1 MMNKI
6 IFIYFALVIV
16 VSAILT
22 ITRRNPMHSI
32 MFMLLLFFHIAG
44 VFVLL
49 HAEFL
54 AAVQLIVYAG
64 AILIL
69 YLFVVM
75 LLNVDKESSAARAN
89 RFWPWMIA
97 FGLLLA
103 GEIMLLISRGAFP
116 AETGQSMSLAGT
128 GVKELGIVLYQKYLI
143 PFEIA
148 SVILLVGLV
157 GAVMLAKKKRVIK
170 SLKGR
175 IRSLRSSKSLKS
187 LKSLPNS

>member
-1 MMNKI
+1 MMHKI
-6 IFIYFALVIV
+6 IFMYFAVVILA
-16 VSAILT
+16 SAILT
-22 ITRRNPMHSI
+22 ITRRNPVHSV

-49 HAEFL
+49 NAEFL

-89 RFWPWMIA
+89 RFWPWMVA
-97 FGLLLA
+97 FGILIA
-103 GEIMLLISRGAFP
+103 CEIVLLISRGTFP
-116 AETGQSMSLAGT
+116 AAVDQPMMLAGT
-128 GVKELGIVLYQKYLI
+128 GARELGIVLYQKYLV

-157 GAVMLAKKKRVIK
+157 GAVMLAKKNVKE
-170 SLKGR
+170 
-175 IRSLRSSKSLKS
+175 
-187 LKSLPNS
+187 

>member
-1 MMNKI
+1 MNQL
-6 IFIYFALVIV
+6 IFLYFAVVILA
-16 VSAILT
+16 SAVLM
-22 ITRRNPMHSI
+22 ITRRNPVHSV

-49 HAEFL
+49 NAEFL

-75 LLNVDKESSAARAN
+75 LLNVDKESTAARAN
-89 RFWPWMIA
+89 RFWPWMTA
-97 FGLLLA
+97 FGVLIA
-103 GEIMLLISRGAFP
+103 GEIVLLVLRGTFSAGAEHAVALPARGSRNWAW
-116 AETGQSMSLAGT
+116 L
-128 GVKELGIVLYQKYLI
+128 LYQKYLV

-157 GAVMLAKKKRVIK
+157 GAVMLAKK
-170 SLKGR
+170 
-175 IRSLRSSKSLKS
+175 
-187 LKSLPNS
+187 NANE

>member
-1 MMNKI
+1 MLNKL
-6 IFIYFALVIV
+6 IFIYFAVVILA
-16 VSAILT
+16 SAVLT
-22 ITRRNPMHSI
+22 ITRRNPIHSV

-49 HAEFL
+49 NAEFL

-75 LLNVDKESSAARAN
+75 LLNVDKETGAARAN
-89 RFWPWMIA
+89 RFWPWMTA
-97 FGLLLA
+97 FGALIAVEIVFLVKRGNFSALA
-103 GEIMLLISRGAFP
+103 DQPLRVAGA
-116 AETGQSMSLAGT
+116 
-128 GVKELGIVLYQKYLI
+128 GVRELGEALYQKYLV

-157 GAVMLAKKKRVIK
+157 GAVMLAKKSVKE
-170 SLKGR
+170 
-175 IRSLRSSKSLKS
+175 
-187 LKSLPNS
+187 

>member
-1 MMNKI
+1 MI
-6 IFIYFALVIV
+6 HQLIFLYFAAVIIA
-16 VSAILT
+16 SAVLMV
-22 ITRRNPMHSI
+22 TRRNLIHSV

-49 HAEFL
+49 NAEFL

-75 LLNVDKESSAARAN
+75 LLSVDRETQSVRAN
-89 RFWPWMIA
+89 RFWPWLIGFGFVIA
-97 FGLLLA
+97 AEIALLVL
-103 GEIMLLISRGAFP
+103 RGTFP
-116 AETGQSMSLAGT
+116 ADRGQAVKNAGA
-128 GVKELGIVLYQKYLI
+128 GVRELGVELYTNYLV

-157 GAVMLAKKKRVIK
+157 GAVMLAKKKVK
-170 SLKGR
+170 E
-175 IRSLRSSKSLKS
+175 
-187 LKSLPNS
+187 

>member
-1 MMNKI
+1 MINKLV
-6 IFIYFALVIV
+6 FIYFAAVIL
-16 VSAILT
+16 VSAVLM
-22 ITRRNPMHSI
+22 ITRRNPIHSV

-49 HAEFL
+49 NAEFL

-64 AILIL
+64 AIRIL

-75 LLNVDKESSAARAN
+75 LLNVDLEKQTLRAN
-89 RFWPWMIA
+89 RYWPWMTA

-103 GEIMLLISRGAFP
+103 GEIVLLVSRSTFP
-116 AETGQSMSLAGT
+116 GEAGQSMRHAGA
-128 GVKELGIVLYQKYLI
+128 GVKELGEILYSKYLI

-157 GAVMLAKKKRVIK
+157 GAVMLAKKTD
-170 SLKGR
+170 
-175 IRSLRSSKSLKS
+175 
-187 LKSLPNS
+187 N

>member
-1 MMNKI
+1 MIHKI
-6 IFIYFALVIV
+6 VFFYFAAVILI
-16 VSAILT
+16 SAVLM
-22 ITRRNPMHSI
+22 ITRRNPIHSV

-49 HAEFL
+49 NAEFL

-75 LLNVDKESSAARAN
+75 LLNVADEKQAVRAN
-89 RFWPWMIA
+89 KFWPWVA
-97 FGLLLA
+97 VFGVLIA
-103 GEIMLLISRGAFP
+103 GEILLLVSRGTFP
-116 AETGQSMSLAGT
+116 LEAGRT
-128 GVKELGIVLYQKYLI
+128 MQAAGGAGVQELGKMLYSSYLV

-157 GAVMLAKKKRVIK
+157 GAVMLGKKSVKE
-170 SLKGR
+170 
-175 IRSLRSSKSLKS
+175 
-187 LKSLPNS
+187 

>member
-6 IFIYFALVIV
+6 IFIYFALVII
-16 VSAILT
+16 VSALLT
-22 ITRRNPMHSI
+22 VTRRNPVHSV

-75 LLNVDKESSAARAN
+75 LLNVKEDDSYQRQFRLGMGLGLLALAEVVYIVSAA
-89 RFWPWMIA
+89 
-97 FGLLLA
+97 GLP
-103 GEIMLLISRGAFP
+103 EEP
-116 AETGQSMSLAGT
+116 
-128 GVKELGIVLYQKYLI
+128 
-143 PFEIA
+143 
-148 SVILLVGLV
+148 
-157 GAVMLAKKKRVIK
+157 
-170 SLKGR
+170 
-175 IRSLRSSKSLKS
+175 
-187 LKSLPNS
+187 